1 MSILNLT
8 IMQINHFKQSIPY
21 NECVPGRPPLTDPP
35 KSGARLAALRNAANL
50 SQTQLAEAI
59 GVPARSISFYERK
72 AQSIPSHLVA
82 RLAKALEVSAEELLG
97 LEDQKPKA
105 KRGPK
110 SEIEKRLEQIRKLPR
125 GAQKRILDVVD
136 AMLAQEETRVP

>member
-1 MSILNLT
+1 M
-8 IMQINHFKQSIPY
+8 IMQINRFEQSMPY
-21 NECVPGRPPLTDPP
+21 NEIVPGRPPLTEAP

-50 SQTQLAEAI
+50 SQAQLAEAI

-72 AQSIPSHLVA
+72 AQSIPSHLVV

-97 LEDQKPKA
+97 LEAPKPKA

-110 SEIEKRLEQIRKLPR
+110 SEIEKRLEQVRTLPR

-136 AMLAQEETRVP
+136 AMLAQEETRVS